1 VRNQIVAREI
11 DSECRR
17 APRERDAATAMT
29 VVMYEQF
36 VSKPLRIDHETTG
49 PVRPQPDYFANDP
62 VASNFN
68 GRKVASRL
76 KRE

>member
-1 VRNQIVAREI
+1 
-11 DSECRR
+11 
-17 APRERDAATAMT
+17 
-29 VVMYEQF
+29 MYEQF
-36 VSKPLRIDHETTG
+36 VSKPLRIDHETAR

>member
-1 VRNQIVAREI
+1 
-11 DSECRR
+11 
-17 APRERDAATAMT
+17 
-29 VVMYEQF
+29 MYEQF